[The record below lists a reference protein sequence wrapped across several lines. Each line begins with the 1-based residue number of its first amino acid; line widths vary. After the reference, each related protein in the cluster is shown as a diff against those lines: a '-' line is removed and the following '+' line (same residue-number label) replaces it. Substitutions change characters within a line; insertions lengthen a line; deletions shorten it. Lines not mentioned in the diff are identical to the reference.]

1 MNISCEDALTWASWF
16 RAPGDPTRVLI
27 LNLLAT
33 EAQPMTVNEIVEAVD
48 VGQSAVSHHLKILG
62 DVRFLLVDRQGT
74 SSGWR
79 INDRCLA
86 CFPIAIG
93 QWREAAVV
101 ILFGVAELIE
111 AMSLERR
118 SERDPLTGRTRPGDD
133 PDPGR
138 RRVGRGVQQ
147 VRPLACRR

>member
-33 EAQPMTVNEIVEAVD
+33 EAQPMTVNGIVEAVD

-86 CFPIAIG
+86 CFPTA
-93 QWREAAVV
+93 
-101 ILFGVAELIE
+101 AELIMGRLRVD
-111 AMSLERR
+111 APWDQPATKPACAR
-118 SERDPLTGRTRPGDD
+118 SAR
-133 PDPGR
+133 
-138 RRVGRGVQQ
+138 
-147 VRPLACRR
+147 